1 MNSEPAT
8 AIDIANAVA
17 SGTVRA
23 TDIVEACLARIAARN
38 SDLICFVET
47 DANAARTAARAL
59 DDKIAR
65 GEPVGPL
72 AGVPFAVKDL
82 FDVQGEV
89 TKAGAK
95 LRETEPPA
103 SKDASLVAR
112 LKAAG
117 AIYVGRLNMD
127 EFAYGFATV
136 NANYGTTRNPYDTE
150 RLAGGSSGGSASAVA
165 AGLVPISLGSDTN
178 GSVRVPASLCGLF
191 GLRPTHNALPM
202 DGVFPFV
209 EQLDTVGPFTRT
221 LEDLVTTHR
230 VLAGTST
237 PSTQKTV
244 FNVARLDGWFR
255 SNGDPDGYVGVDAAA
270 AQFGEAPLLDLP
282 LTAATRSAAFLITA
296 KYGGLLHQDTL
307 KTRAMDY
314 DPAVRDRL
322 IAGIAVSDEKVT
334 AAEALIERFNANLN
348 KVFETYDLLIAP
360 TTPSVAPKISDG
372 LIEVD
377 GKQVSA
383 RANLGLY
390 TQPLSVAGVP
400 ILSVPLKRP
409 GKLALGI
416 QLIAARDQEETLFSA
431 ARQLVD
437 AGLVAY
443 DPAPLKALETAA

>member
-1 MNSEPAT
+1 MISDTAT
-8 AIDIANAVA
+8 ALEIAHAVTGGA
-17 SGTVRA
+17 VR
-23 TDIVEACLARIAARN
+23 TSDIVEACLARIAGRN
-38 SDLICFVET
+38 AELICFVET
-47 DANAARTAARAL
+47 DAHAARAAARAL
-59 DDKIAR
+59 DEKIAR

-95 LRETEPPA
+95 LRETEPRA
-103 SKDASLVAR
+103 NKDAPLVAR
-112 LKAAG
+112 LKAAD

-150 RLAGGSSGGSASAVA
+150 RLSGGSSGGSASAVA

-191 GLRPTHNALPM
+191 GLRPTHAALPM
-202 DGVFPFV
+202 AGVFPFV
-209 EQLDTVGPFTRT
+209 AQLDTVGPFTRT
-221 LEDLVTTHR
+221 LDDLIAAHR
-230 VLAGTST
+230 VLAGTRAPT
-237 PSTQKTV
+237 TQKTV

-255 SNGDPDGYVGVDAAA
+255 SNGDPDGYAGVDAVA
-270 AQFGEAPLLDLP
+270 AQFGEAPFIDLP

-307 KTRAMDY
+307 KTRAMEY

-322 IAGIAVSDEKVT
+322 IAGIAVSDEKVA
-334 AAEALIERFNANLN
+334 AAEALIERFNADLN
-348 KVFETYDLLIAP
+348 RVFETYDLLIAP

-372 LIEVD
+372 LIEVE
-377 GKQVSA
+377 GKRVSA

-409 GKLALGI
+409 GKLPLGV
-416 QLIAARDQEETLFSA
+416 QLIAARGQEETLFSA
-431 ARQLVD
+431 ARQLVE

-443 DPAPLKALETAA
+443 DPAPLEAVKALA